1 MFGNKQALAFKIQLM
16 TWRGQKILTESTN
29 TVATGVMLH
38 LKQNLHKSKHLYMFK
53 II

>member
-1 MFGNKQALAFKIQLM
+1 MQPLALKIQLM
-16 TWRGQKILTESTN
+16 TWRGQKILAKSTN
-29 TVATGVMLH
+29 PVAPGVMLH